1 MKQQQNNNNS
11 RIDQIFEDLEKYLQ
25 FCKDYG
31 YPYDES
37 TLYDMRNYV
46 YRQHSKQLAGKQPRN
61 QWDED
66 LKVEQ

>member
-31 YPYDES
+31 YPYDEA
-37 TLYDMRNYV
+37 TLYDMRNYA
-46 YRQHSKQLAGKQPRN
+46 YRQFNKVLTGKEAKD
-61 QWDED
+61 QWLED
-66 LKVEQ
+66 SRP